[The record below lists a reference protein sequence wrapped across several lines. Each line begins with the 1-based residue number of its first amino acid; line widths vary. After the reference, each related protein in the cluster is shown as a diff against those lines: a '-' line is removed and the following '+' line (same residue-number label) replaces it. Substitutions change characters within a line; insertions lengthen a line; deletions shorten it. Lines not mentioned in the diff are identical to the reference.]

1 MISRP
6 YFQMGS
12 EKNKHPL
19 GSFKKCEAINSFK
32 QSDRSLTPSE
42 RTMADNLDFWRT
54 VFLSIQITTCSA
66 GILLNGFIIFVI
78 CKDFFSLSSS
88 TFFILNMTVS
98 DFLSCLLGVP
108 FSIMH
113 VLDEA
118 LPFGKIGCKMYA
130 FITFLF
136 ALVSIIN
143 MAAVSVAKYLTI
155 TKSLYRESY
164 FSKKQVAFVILVVW
178 VYCLQFSAAPLLSWS
193 SYGLDG
199 VNTTCSIKLDSN
211 NVYHKVYFGLVF
223 LACYILP
230 VGITMFCYHRIEN
243 LSKRLVTATSQ
254 SCTTFYVSKQARLV
268 LVNKRRRSVLY
279 FFLLI
284 IAFLFSWTPYAIVYF
299 LAVLGVPLS
308 PVTVSSLSVFAKTSL
323 VLNPVLYAF
332 FSRKFRP
339 RVNLVFNARR
349 KRSSAECPVVI
360 AERELLAL

>member
-1 MISRP
+1 
-6 YFQMGS
+6 
-12 EKNKHPL
+12 
-19 GSFKKCEAINSFK
+19 
-32 QSDRSLTPSE
+32 
-42 RTMADNLDFWRT
+42 MADNLDFWRT
-54 VFLSIQITTCSA
+54 VFLSIQIATCSA
-66 GILLNGFIIFVI
+66 GILLNGLIIFVI
-78 CKDFFSLSSS
+78 CKNFFSLSSS
-88 TFFILNMTVS
+88 TFFILNMAVS

-113 VLDEA
+113 VLEGA
-118 LPFGKIGCKMYA
+118 LPLGKIGCKMYA

-178 VYCLQFSAAPLLSWS
+178 LYCLPFSAAPLLSRWS

-254 SCTTFYVSKQARLV
+254 SCKTFHVGKQARLV

-279 FFLLI
+279 FLLII
-284 IAFLFSWTPYAIVYF
+284 IAFLFSWTPYAIVSF
-299 LAVLGVPLS
+299 LAVLEVPLS
-308 PVTVSSLSVFAKTSL
+308 PVTVSSPSVFAKTSL
-323 VLNPVLYAF
+323 VLNPILYAF
-332 FSRKFRP
+332 FSRKFRS
-339 RVNLVFNARR
+339 RVTLVFNARR
-349 KRSSAECPVVI
+349 KRSSAECPVVMT
-360 AERELLAL
+360 ERELLAL